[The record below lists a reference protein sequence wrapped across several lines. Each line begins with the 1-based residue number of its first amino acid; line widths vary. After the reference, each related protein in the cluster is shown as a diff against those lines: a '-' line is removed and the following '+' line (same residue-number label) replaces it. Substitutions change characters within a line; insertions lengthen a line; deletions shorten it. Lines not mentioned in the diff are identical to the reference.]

1 MAIKSALKITGY
13 VVAFLVVAFVALI
26 FLVDANS
33 FKPRIEALAKEQG
46 IALAMRGDL
55 HWAFWPALGV
65 AVQDVSV
72 ASVDTPDKPVADV
85 KKASL
90 LVAFM
95 PLLHGDLQ
103 VKHILIDT
111 ATIDL
116 QVDAQ
121 GVGNWTKLIKP
132 KPVDANVAST
142 APTDTKAKELKLA
155 IEKIS
160 LQHSQISYSDLAK
173 GSRFLLK
180 DIELDVDGVNLDG
193 EAFTM
198 DFSSEAQISQAD
210 IKAQPLVVKTKLS
223 QKITLDKELS
233 EVKLSEGD
241 LVLAISKS
249 ASATLKFKYALKL
262 SNVKN
267 NLAYQGEFTSD
278 SFSARELL
286 AVFGSAPKTAN
297 DKALSDI
304 KITAKINGDKTSA
317 SLNDLDL
324 KLDKTSLK
332 GSLAI
337 TNFSTSA
344 LEATLQG
351 DDINVD
357 DYLAPKV
364 GEVVPAATQA
374 SVPTPTVAATGDEV
388 LIPLELLRKLNVN
401 IKTGFKKLQ
410 VMDLSLADVQLDV
423 VGNNGHLQQQ
433 LSASA
438 YSGNIREKSN
448 LNAGQTA
455 QVQFEAHLQGVEIA
469 PILKDRKLDKS
480 LHLSGA
486 MQLNAQGQ
494 ASGVTKNQIIASLTG
509 AATFAGAKVRLAPL
523 NIEQQFCKLINLV
536 NQADAQE
543 KTWDAYTELR
553 ELTGKVAI
561 ANRVITI
568 ESLNASV
575 EKLLLAAS
583 GNINLE
589 KGSYDV
595 LLPLKL
601 VRDANDTPPTN
612 AASASITTSAKGCT
626 VNSNYWAERGMSL
639 LRCKGAYA
647 TIDPKSDC
655 RPDKELLI
663 SLTKDYAAYKFKEK
677 NGAKVEAKKEA
688 LMKKLDEKLG
698 GEGKAEQAKSL
709 LKNLFKKKDDK

>member
-1 MAIKSALKITGY
+1 MATKSALKIAGY
-13 VVAFLVVAFVALI
+13 VLAFLVISFIALI
-26 FLVDANS
+26 FLIDANT
-33 FKPRIEALAKEQG
+33 FKPRIEALAKERG

-55 HWAFWPALGV
+55 HWAFWPSLGL

-72 ASVDTPDKPVADV
+72 ASVDTPDKPIADV
-85 KKASL
+85 KKASF

-95 PLLHGDLQ
+95 PLMRGDVQ

-111 ATIDL
+111 AAIDL

-121 GVGNWTKLIKP
+121 GVGNWTKLIKQ
-132 KPVDANVAST
+132 KPADTSAASS

-160 LQHSQISYSDLAK
+160 LQHSQVSYSDLAK

-180 DIELDVDGVNLDG
+180 DIELEMDGVNLDG
-193 EAFTM
+193 DPFTM
-198 DFSSEAQISQAD
+198 AFSSEAQISSAD
-210 IKAQPLVVKTKLS
+210 VKAPPLIIKTKLG

-241 LVLAISKS
+241 LVLVISKN
-249 ASATLKFKYALKL
+249 ASATLKLKYAVKL
-262 SNVKN
+262 GNLKN
-267 NLAYQGEFTSD
+267 NLAYQGEFASD
-278 SFSARELL
+278 NFSARELL
-286 AVFGSAPKTAN
+286 AVFGSAPKMAN
-297 DKALSDI
+297 DKALTDI
-304 KITAKINGDKTSA
+304 KVTANINGDKTSA
-317 SLNDLDL
+317 SLKDLDL

-332 GSLAI
+332 GTLAI

-344 LEATLQG
+344 LEANLQG
-351 DDINVD
+351 DEINVD
-357 DYLAPKV
+357 DYLAPKA
-364 GEVVPAATQA
+364 GENTAPAAAPA
-374 SVPTPTVAATGDEV
+374 SAAAATTTTGDEV
-388 LIPLELLRKLNVN
+388 LIPLELLRKLN
-401 IKTGFKKLQ
+401 IDLKAGFKKLQ
-410 VMDLSLADVQLDV
+410 IMDLSLADVQLDIAAN
-423 VGNNGHLQQQ
+423 GGHLQQQ

-438 YSGNIREKSN
+438 YSGTIREKAN
-448 LNAGQTA
+448 LQANQTA

-486 MQLNAQGQ
+486 VQLNAQGQ
-494 ASGVTKNQIIASLTG
+494 ANGVTKNQIIASLTG
-509 AATFAGAKVRLAPL
+509 GADFAGAKVRLAPL
-523 NIEQQFCKLINLV
+523 NIEQQFCKLVNLV
-536 NQADAQE
+536 NRAEAQE
-543 KTWDAYTELR
+543 QTWDAFTELR

-568 ESLNASV
+568 ESLNAGV

-589 KGSYDV
+589 KGSYNF

-601 VRDANDTPPTN
+601 MRDASDTP
-612 AASASITTSAKGCT
+612 SSITTSAKGCAVT
-626 VNSNYWAERGMSL
+626 SNYWAERSMSL
-639 LRCKGAYA
+639 LHCKGAYA
-647 TIDPKSDC
+647 NIDPKNDC
-655 RPDKELLI
+655 RPDGDMLRE
-663 SLTKDYAAYKFKEK
+663 LTKDYAEYKLKEK
-677 NGAKVEAKKEA
+677 HGAKIDAKKEE